1 MIAIGNAISYTND
14 KAWTGFKACFSGF
27 EFILKHLFAV
37 KKGILVVL
45 LVAADLLAKGDFA
58 KFVHD
63 LSICW
68 VNIRCRLFIVS
79 NLQDLHLGNTFEI

>member
-14 KAWTGFKACFSGF
+14 KAWTGFKTCFSGL

-37 KKGILVVL
+37 KKSILVVL
-45 LVAADLLAKGDFA
+45 FVAADLLAKGDFA

-63 LSICW
+63 LSVCW
-68 VNIRCRLFIVS
+68 VNIHCRLFIFS
-79 NLQDLHLGNTFEI
+79 NPPDLHLGNTFEI